1 MFKAQGGTMRLL
13 AAGVLAGLF
22 CGIAFATPQKET
34 QQLIAE
40 HRQAAAE
47 AQAKVKFHEAM
58 EKSFVTGKGGSKMD
72 MVGHCRRWANEYR
85 TLAAQEEQAAKE
97 LEQQGP

>member
-1 MFKAQGGTMRLL
+1 MRFL
-13 AAGVLAGLF
+13 AAAILTGFF

-40 HRQAAAE
+40 HRQAAAD

-58 EKSFVTGKGGSKMD
+58 EKSFVTGKGGAKMD
-72 MVGHCRRWANEYR
+72 MVGHCRRWADSYR
-85 TLAAQEEQAAKE
+85 ALATQEEQAAKE